1 MKDRAFC
8 SILIFNERREGMKE
22 NLINP
27 VRRIE
32 KPELHIEVKQGK
44 DDLINI
50 KADIKIKN
58 PIVSMIKFVN
68 EKIMKKD

>member
-1 MKDRAFC
+1 MLYPF
-8 SILIFNERREGMKE
+8 FNINKEINGMKE

-32 KPELHIEVKQGK
+32 KPGVCIDIKQGN

-58 PIVSMIKFVN
+58 PIISMIKFVN
-68 EKIMKKD
+68 EKIIKKD